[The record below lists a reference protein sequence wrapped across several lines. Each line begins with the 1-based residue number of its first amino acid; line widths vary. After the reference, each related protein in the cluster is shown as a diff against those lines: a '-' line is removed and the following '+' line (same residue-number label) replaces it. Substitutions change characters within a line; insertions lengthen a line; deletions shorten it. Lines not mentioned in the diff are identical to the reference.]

1 MVPLHG
7 SPPPSRCLMTLLT
20 FTFALLSSL
29 QCSQSTSSFEVD
41 ERFENTPVLQSS
53 LASSSSSSSLI
64 QNIQNESIEESQRNE
79 EPHDHQQQQDEHQ
92 QLPHGKDAP
101 PTKTAKAAPPPP
113 GTATGAPTT
122 TPATPKAPLKAA
134 PSAPAAPTNIHPTP
148 KFAPITPPARIAR
161 PLRGDVTG
169 AAFDEACHA
178 VGSLHGCATG
188 VNCYA
193 IDRCQRLEP
202 EKVADGGIFS
212 ASSFTG
218 VGPVVK
224 VVLGIVVGLV
234 LCCSTVC
241 LVGASAVKCAV
252 DDLVGEEGGDYMG
265 RTVAAGRNDD
275 AEEEQDELE
284 IALLRQPISEGVPDN
299 IKVENGEEEE
309 NTNRNTN
316 YTSPGE
322 NVSISQRSRISTTT
336 SAARRK
342 PKGSSIRR
350 MFFACQICYLTIFLV
365 TGILAIVS
373 LSYAPRQPQYNVCTD
388 QLAWKSIVEGMASLK
403 MSASFDLLIS
413 VYNPNRFEVDLDN
426 GSGQFHHDG
435 EYVGSFAIPS
445 AKISAKAISDMVVKV
460 SFTPDKWAALSL
472 TSEYYRGTLKF
483 MVGGHTHVKIPGL
496 GNYQFDAKFDDV
508 LVNVNDP
515 ELDDTHLCAC
525 PGWKKPVEEE
535 FDD

>member
-41 ERFENTPVLQSS
+41 ERFENTHVLLSS
-53 LASSSSSSSLI
+53 LASSSSSLI

-92 QLPHGKDAP
+92 L
-101 PTKTAKAAPPPP
+101 
-113 GTATGAPTT
+113 TT
-122 TPATPKAPLKAA
+122 TWERCSTHQDCQGCTTSSWDCHWCSHDNACHAKGSIKGCSFGASCSDQHPPDSQVCADHSTCADCAA
-134 PSAPAAPTNIHPTP
+134 SSWGCHWC
-148 KFAPITPPARIAR
+148 
-161 PLRGDVTG
+161 
-169 AAFDEACHA
+169 AFDEACHA

>member
-1 MVPLHG
+1 MTTQNIV
-7 SPPPSRCLMTLLT
+7 SSPPSRRLMTLLT
-20 FTFALLSSL
+20 FTTALLSNFQYSASSSNL
-29 QCSQSTSSFEVD
+29 DQSFDNV
-41 ERFENTPVLQSS
+41 PVSPSS
-53 LASSSSSSSLI
+53 LASSSLEE
-64 QNIQNESIEESQRNE
+64 IQNENIERSQQNEDQQEGEQKLTWERCSTHEDCQSCTTSSWGCHWCSHDNACHAKGSIDGCSFGASCSDQHPPDSQICA
-79 EPHDHQQQQDEHQ
+79 DHSTCADC
-92 QLPHGKDAP
+92 
-101 PTKTAKAAPPPP
+101 AASSW
-113 GTATGAPTT
+113 GC
-122 TPATPKAPLKAA
+122 
-134 PSAPAAPTNIHPTP
+134 HWC
-148 KFAPITPPARIAR
+148 
-161 PLRGDVTG
+161 
-169 AAFDEACHA
+169 AFDEACHA
-178 VGSLHGCATG
+178 VGSVHGCATG

-202 EKVADGGIFS
+202 EKVEDGGIFS

-218 VGPVVK
+218 AGPVVK

-252 DDLVGEEGGDYMG
+252 DDLVGEEDGVDYRG
-265 RTVAAGRNDD
+265 RMDAAGGNDD

-284 IALLRQPISEGVPDN
+284 IALLRQPLNDGVTDN
-299 IKVENGEEEE
+299 INVENGEEGE
-309 NTNRNTN
+309 NNNRN
-316 YTSPGE
+316 S
-322 NVSISQRSRISTTT
+322 NVNPRGDHVPSSQRSRISK
-336 SAARRK
+336 SASTARRQ
-342 PKGSSIRR
+342 PKGGSIR
-350 MFFACQICYLTIFLV
+350 QI
-365 TGILAIVS
+365 
-373 LSYAPRQPQYNVCTD
+373 QPQYNVCTD

-435 EYVGSFAIPS
+435 EYVGSFTIPS

-535 FDD
+535 F